1 MQTHSSNVL
10 IPCLAGLLDTPRDHA
25 RTHSPQKPTTY
36 HSIHSKTAIAEIP
49 PILASSISADRIPRC
64 YRRRRPCEKAMIGCL
79 HDFWELVC
87 WVWVGIDV
95 VIVDLCAV
103 DGWGEDEEGNREE
116 EGGEMH
122 CYE

>member
-1 MQTHSSNVL
+1 
-10 IPCLAGLLDTPRDHA
+10 
-25 RTHSPQKPTTY
+25 
-36 HSIHSKTAIAEIP
+36 
-49 PILASSISADRIPRC
+49 
-64 YRRRRPCEKAMIGCL
+64 MIGCL